1 MSENADL
8 SRQPNL
14 LVRLAQQ
21 NRLDA
26 VRLLL
31 DLETDPNAMA
41 SNGRGALH
49 EAAWSG
55 HREMIRLLMDR
66 GARLD
71 VRSRAHGGTAVG
83 YAHHA
88 GRFELRDWLLERSRD
103 VFDLVAYGNPE
114 RLASLLAEE
123 PGLAKSVKDNGAKLM
138 AFAQEN
144 GDTAAIEVLK
154 RYGATA

>member
-1 MSENADL
+1 MAEDAGL
-8 SRQPNL
+8 ARQPNL
-14 LVRLAQQ
+14 LVALAQQ
-21 NRLDA
+21 NQGNA

-31 DLETDPNAMA
+31 DLGADPNAMA

-55 HREMIRLLMDR
+55 HEDMIRLLMEK

-88 GRFELRDWLLERSRD
+88 GRHELRDRLLEQSRD
-103 VFDLVAYGNPE
+103 VFDLVTYGRTE
-114 RLASLLAEE
+114 RLAALLGEDAGLVRRVKESGPELLA
-123 PGLAKSVKDNGAKLM
+123 
-138 AFAQEN
+138 
-144 GDTAAIEVLK
+144 TARDKGNAAAVELLI
-154 RYGATA
+154 RYGA